1 MFDVEQYITKE
12 NDDALYTFFQ
22 NCKTIYTIFLAIFTE
37 VMFCD
42 CLSYL
47 YMELLLMDMFC
58 LLHEIKIKDLTLSI
72 CHNGKLAH
80 HILIKFNT

>member
-22 NCKTIYTIFLAIFTE
+22 NRKTIYTIFLAIFTE

-42 CLSYL
+42 CLSFL
-47 YMELLLMDMFC
+47 YMELWLMDMFC
-58 LLHEIKIKDLTLSI
+58 LLHEMKDLSLSI
-72 CHNGKLAH
+72 FHNEKLAH